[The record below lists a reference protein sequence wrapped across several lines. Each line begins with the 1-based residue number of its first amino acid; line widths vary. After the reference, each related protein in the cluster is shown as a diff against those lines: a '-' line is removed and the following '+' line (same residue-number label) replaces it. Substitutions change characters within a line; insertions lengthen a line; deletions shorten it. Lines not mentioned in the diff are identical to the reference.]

1 MLSSRGILMFWK
13 NMRVTVASL
22 TFLLAACA
30 TDGQLLGN
38 KDLLNFLSDGSTSRQ
53 TITLKLGEPS
63 TSYESNAIVTYRIGC
78 QKDGSYIVL
87 LSRPGSWAISDVE
100 AYYSLVLIFD
110 GNDVLL
116 QHSLVR
122 IW

>member
-1 MLSSRGILMFWK
+1 MFLK
-13 NMRVTVASL
+13 GMRIAVASL

-30 TDGQLLGN
+30 SDRQLLGK
-38 KDLLNFLSDGSTSRQ
+38 KDLLNFLADGSTSRQ

-63 TSYESNAIVTYRIGC
+63 TSYESNTIVTYRIGS
-78 QKDGSYIVL
+78 QKDGSYLIL
-87 LSRPGSWAISDVE
+87 LSRPGSWATSNVE
-100 AYYSLVLIFD
+100 AYYSLVLVFD
-110 GNDVLL
+110 GNDILI